1 MNVSIIKNFLGM
13 KIFKLVQQ
21 VDDEEME
28 EGLMEEPV
36 EEEFEEFTEEEL
48 EEEFPE
54 EEEESWEEEFEEL
67 EEEEEA

>member
-1 MNVSIIKNFLGM
+1 VSLIKNFLEM

-21 VDDEEME
+21 VDDELEEE
-28 EGLMEEPV
+28 EGLIEEPE
-36 EEEFEEFTEEEL
+36 EEEFEGLSDEGL
-48 EEEFPE
+48 EEFP